1 MSKNGKPCC
10 SVFDPNSEAAKA
22 KRAEKQAKA
31 EAEAV
36 TSDMPF

>member
-22 KRAEKQAKA
+22 KRAEKAAKA
-31 EAEAV
+31 EAV
-36 TSDMPF
+36 TDDMPF